1 MKRNKKITLFK
12 QLSLLII
19 VMSMIPVILI
29 TNIIKYRTQ
38 ASLDKSIGLYSQT
51 IMTQLDH
58 NMETIVGSVDTV
70 LENPVL
76 HSYIKQYIKNTSSL
90 KYRLQIEQ
98 VIAQDIKKDN
108 IIQSVY
114 ILDDN
119 KSLIYDLNN
128 PHIDNEETLKIKE
141 YLKSIAFT
149 TSELYEYILSDE
161 NIESK
166 WFYVQEGTIDNVFI
180 GYKCSFSG
188 QTEDSATIIL
198 AINKEELNKILKLAT
213 IDEEIPIMILDEKNM
228 VAMSTKLELLG
239 TVQSQVLD
247 SEFKQNKTTDNSE
260 SIYTEKKKDYLI
272 SYSELSNGWKLVIL
286 APIHILMHEMEQVWG
301 EIGFILIVLGI
312 VICVLSLLIGQS
324 IANPLNELNKYIG
337 YVRQGKLNI
346 VEEVKQKIKSTNK
359 ESYNLIEGFCSMIEY
374 LQTMIYDARNVTE
387 VVRESILSLE
397 KTATSTAA
405 SAKGVE
411 GSIDYVAKG
420 MQEQTEQIG
429 KAITQ
434 LNCLSK
440 DINEINHM
448 VLNIEK
454 SSNQTMERG
463 KATKKQLN
471 QLSDQTQEAIKIS
484 KSIKINVAE
493 LGNSANRI
501 KAVLKVI
508 ENINKQTNLL
518 SLNASIE
525 AARAGAAGKG
535 FAVVAGEVRGLAEET
550 NKAVSEINDIISD
563 IHFKKVEASKEVEKA
578 SQLFERQIPVM
589 GDTVETFDRIHK
601 EMEMINNELV
611 KANQV
616 IDSVTIQKDMVQT
629 SIGEIAKI
637 VEQAAAISEE
647 VSAESMEQTVYAEK
661 INEMARELSTIIE
674 KLEKA
679 YEKFS

>member
-51 IMTQLDH
+51 IMTQLNH
-58 NMETIVGSVDTV
+58 NMETIVGSVDAV

-128 PHIDNEETLKIKE
+128 PHIDNEETLKIKA

-161 NIESK
+161 NTESK
-166 WFYVQEGTIDNVFI
+166 WFYVQEGAIDNVFI
-180 GYKCSFSG
+180 GYKCRFSG

-228 VAMSTKLELLG
+228 VAMSTKLELIG
-239 TVQSQVLD
+239 TVQNQVLHNP
-247 SEFKQNKTTDNSE
+247 Q
-260 SIYTEKKKDYLI
+260 SIYTKMEKDYLI

-286 APIHILMHEMEQVWG
+286 APIHILMYEMEQVWG

-312 VICVLSLLIGQS
+312 VICTLSLLIGKS

-374 LQTMIYDARNVTE
+374 LQIMIYDAQNVTE

-429 KAITQ
+429 KSITQ

-563 IHFKKVEASKEVEKA
+563 IHFKKAEASKEVEKA

-637 VEQAAAISEE
+637 VEQAASISEE

-661 INEMARELSTIIE
+661 INEMARELSMIIE